1 MKYSS
6 LQAEPQSENIIR
18 DVCLGI
24 AVAAVNALVVF
35 MVAALVLI

>member
-1 MKYSS
+1 MNYGSI
-6 LQAEPQSENIIR
+6 QAEPQYDNIMA

-24 AVAAVNALVVF
+24 AVAGVNALVVF